1 MQVIKLIKF
10 GEDIA
15 EWQLIPS
22 NIRGMTDPV
31 KQRKLVCA
39 IIESNIL
46 LEGYLWQTSYF
57 TYINIL

>member
-22 NIRGMTDPV
+22 NIRGMTNPV

-46 LEGYLWQTSYF
+46 LEGYL
-57 TYINIL
+57 

>member
-10 GEDIA
+10 GEDTT

-39 IIESNIL
+39 IIESNIFVGRVLMTDL
-46 LEGYLWQTSYF
+46 LL
-57 TYINIL
+57 YIY